1 MARKKRRSATT
12 AGSLHML
19 IVEARFYDA
28 ISDELL
34 RGATRVLDKAG
45 ARYDRVTV
53 PGALEIPAAIAIAID
68 VAKRRRAPYDGVVAL
83 GCVIR
88 GETHHFDI
96 VANESARALI
106 DLALG
111 LVQEQLLARAAVGR
125 ERVAAA
131 GVDHEVADVDVGR
144 DAVEALESALEAGQ
158 GVHYWITLPGST
170 STPSARSF
178 FSIHAS
184 RVRSHCS

>member
-1 MARKKRRSATT
+1 MRTLVMARKKKRSAT
-12 AGSLHML
+12 AADNLHML

-68 VAKRRRAPYDGVVAL
+68 AAKRRRAPYDGVVAL

-106 DLALG
+106 DLAVSERLALG
-111 LVQEQLLARAAVGR
+111 NGILTVENEAQANARARVEEGDKGGAAARAALTM
-125 ERVAAA
+125 VALK
-131 GVDHEVADVDVGR
+131 H
-144 DAVEALESALEAGQ
+144 
-158 GVHYWITLPGST
+158 TLVW
-170 STPSARSF
+170 R
-178 FSIHAS
+178 
-184 RVRSHCS
+184 